1 MDRSSQC
8 TGPGASREA
17 SRDASSPGGPSTTGP
32 GGPGPGKMRMGG
44 TRGQSLVEFALVAPI
59 LLLLVIGIAELG
71 RAWMA
76 HNVVTGAAR
85 EAVRIA
91 AVNSSSTSTDNTWM
105 GRAQAIMAS
114 AGLTG
119 PAPQI
124 AEAGDAISVT
134 VTCNFTP
141 VVAGFI
147 PGLNG
152 PIQLSST
159 STMRKEY

>member
-1 MDRSSQC
+1 MRSR
-8 TGPGASREA
+8 TWI
-17 SRDASSPGGPSTTGP
+17 
-32 GGPGPGKMRMGG
+32 KGG
-44 TRGQSLVEFALVAPI
+44 TGGQSLVEFALVVPI
-59 LLLLVIGIAELG
+59 LLLLIIGIAELG

-76 HNVVTGAAR
+76 YNVVTGAAR

-91 AVNSSSTSTDNTWM
+91 AVNSSSTTTDNSWA

-114 AGLTG
+114 ASLAG

-124 AEAGDAISVT
+124 SDAGSAISVT

-141 VVAGFI
+141 VIAGFI
-147 PGLNG
+147 PGLDG

-159 STMRKEY
+159 TTMRKEY

>member
-1 MDRSSQC
+1 M
-8 TGPGASREA
+8 A
-17 SRDASSPGGPSTTGP
+17 PGGPSTAGA
-32 GGPGPGKMRMGG
+32 GRRAAGRRRLGG
-44 TRGQSLVEFALVAPI
+44 TGGQSLVEFALVAPI
-59 LLLLVIGIAELG
+59 LLLLVIGIAEFG

-91 AVNSSSTSTDNTWM
+91 AVNASSTSTDNTWM
-105 GRAQAIMAS
+105 ARAEAIMSS
-114 AGLTG
+114 AALTG

-124 AEAGDAISVT
+124 SEAGDAISVT
-134 VTCNFTP
+134 VTCDFTP

-147 PGLNG
+147 PGLDG